1 MHMTVAILCKN
12 QPGATFPLPSMCD
25 SPLSPPRRF
34 IFPGVAFIIGMA
46 VFGLIVRHAVMSA
59 KKLEEFVTV
68 KGLSER
74 EVAANLAIWPIAFVV
89 MENDLTALQQQ
100 IAGAR
105 GKVQEFLTAQGFS
118 AEESSQTPPQIQ
130 DLLASGAAADS
141 DKPQFR
147 YRANITVLLRTE
159 KVPQTKAALEK
170 SDRLVQAG
178 IVLTGGEYTS
188 KPQFLFTLLN
198 AIKPEMIGEANR
210 NARKAAAKFAEDS
223 QAQIG
228 AIKHAVQGP
237 FEINDVDPS
246 TPDRKTVRVVTTVDF
261 YLQ

>member
-1 MHMTVAILCKN
+1 M
-12 QPGATFPLPSMCD
+12 SD
-25 SPLSPPRRF
+25 SPRPRF
-34 IFPGVAFIIGMA
+34 IFPGIAFIIGMA
-46 VFGLIVRHAVMSA
+46 VFGLIVRHTVMSA
-59 KKLEEFVTV
+59 KKLDEFVTV

-74 EVAANLAIWPIAFVV
+74 EVAANLAIWPITFTV

-100 IAGAR
+100 IAAAR
-105 GKVQEFLTAQGFS
+105 GKVQEFLTSQGFP
-118 AEESSQTPPQIQ
+118 ADETSQTPPQIQ
-130 DLLASGAAADS
+130 DLVANGSNNG

-147 YRANITVLLRTE
+147 YRANITVLLRTTD
-159 KVPQTKAALEK
+159 VPKAKAALEK

-178 IVLTGGEYTS
+178 IVLTGGDYS
-188 KPQFLFTLLN
+188 GKPQFLFTLLN

-237 FEINDVDPS
+237 FEVNDVDPS

>member
-1 MHMTVAILCKN
+1 M
-12 QPGATFPLPSMCD
+12 SD
-25 SPLSPPRRF
+25 SPAPRPRF
-34 IFPGVAFIIGMA
+34 IFPGIAFIIGMA

-59 KKLEEFVTV
+59 KKLDEFVTV

-74 EVAANLAIWPIAFVV
+74 EVAANLAIWPITFMV

-100 IAGAR
+100 IAAAR
-105 GKVQEFLTAQGFS
+105 GKVQEFLSAQGFP
-118 AEESSQTPPQIQ
+118 ADETSQTPPQIQ
-130 DLLASGAAADS
+130 DLVANGSNNGDQ
-141 DKPQFR
+141 PQFR
-147 YRANITVLLRTE
+147 YRANITVLLRTTD
-159 KVPQTKAALEK
+159 VPKAKAALEK

-178 IVLTGGEYTS
+178 IVLTGGDYS
-188 KPQFLFTLLN
+188 GKPQFLFTLLN

-237 FEINDVDPS
+237 FEVNDVDPS

>member
-1 MHMTVAILCKN
+1 M
-12 QPGATFPLPSMCD
+12 SD
-25 SPLSPPRRF
+25 SPRPRF
-34 IFPGVAFIIGMA
+34 IFPGIAFIIGMA
-46 VFGLIVRHAVMSA
+46 VFGLIVRHTVMSA
-59 KKLEEFVTV
+59 KKLDEFVTV

-74 EVAANLAIWPIAFVV
+74 EVAANLAIWPITFTV

-100 IAGAR
+100 IAAAR
-105 GKVQEFLTAQGFS
+105 GKVQEFLGSQGFP
-118 AEESSQTPPQIQ
+118 ADETSQTPPQIQ
-130 DLLASGAAADS
+130 DLVANGANNGDQ
-141 DKPQFR
+141 PQFR
-147 YRANITVLLRTE
+147 YRANITVLLRTTD
-159 KVPQTKAALEK
+159 VPKAKAALEK

-178 IVLTGGEYTS
+178 IVLTGGDYS
-188 KPQFLFTLLN
+188 GKPQFLFTLLN

-237 FEINDVDPS
+237 FEVNDVDPS

-261 YLQ
+261 YLE

>member
-1 MHMTVAILCKN
+1 MN
-12 QPGATFPLPSMCD
+12 PSD
-25 SPLSPPRRF
+25 SPSPRPRS
-34 IFPGVAFIIGMA
+34 IFPGIAFIIGMA

-59 KKLEEFVTV
+59 KKLDEFVTV

-74 EVAANLAIWPIAFVV
+74 EVAADLAIWPISFVV
-89 MENDLTALQQQ
+89 MENELTALQQR
-100 IAGAR
+100 IATAR
-105 GKVQEFLTAQGFS
+105 GNVQEFLKAQGFP
-118 AEESSQTPPQIQ
+118 ADESSQTPPQIQ
-130 DLLASGAAADS
+130 DLAASGAADG

-147 YRANITVLLRTE
+147 YRANITVLLRTTNVP
-159 KVPQTKAALEK
+159 KVKDALEK
-170 SDRLVQAG
+170 SDRLVEAG
-178 IVLTGGEYTS
+178 IVLTGGDYS
-188 KPQFLFTLLN
+188 GKPQFIFTGLN
-198 AIKPEMIGEANR
+198 VIKPEMIGEANR